1 MTTAILAVVASYV
14 VLALL
19 VLVMILYS
27 RFHWILKA
35 GVVVLVSAFY
45 PVSYL
50 AFMALL
56 GWPTEQRLPDRFRL
70 VAAQVYEPDKQR
82 ATTGAI
88 YLWATDLSTRAGR
101 VTPRAYELPYSVTLH
116 ERVVEASKQLQKGV
130 PQMGEVEEEEA
141 SGKPFDVTD
150 LSRAAAIST
159 NITFYALSDIVLPE
173 K

>member
-1 MTTAILAVVASYV
+1 MTTAILALVVSYV

-19 VLVMILYS
+19 VLVMVLYS
-27 RFHWILKA
+27 RLHWVLKA

-56 GWPTEQRLPDRFRL
+56 GWPTDQRLPDRFRL
-70 VAAQVYEPDKQR
+70 VAAQVYEPDRQR
-82 ATTGAI
+82 ATSGAI
-88 YLWATDLSTRAGR
+88 YLWASDLSKKAGR

-116 ERVVEASKQLQKGV
+116 ERVVEASKQMRKGIS
-130 PQMGEVEEEEA
+130 QMGEIKEEP
-141 SGKPFDVTD
+141 GGGTPLDVTD

-159 NITFYALSDIVLPE
+159 DITFYALSGTVLPE